1 MCSNSTKTHREREM
15 FLFRFEC
22 GHDWTHWTLPVG
34 LCTDKSTF
42 GLVLIRGS
50 ASCKVLGGSLVFR
63 NICIHIRTRLF
74 WLDRGC
80 EYFLI
85 YHMCKHI
92 TWESF
97 LFPTFVLLYM
107 WGHPL
112 TSYPPNLKTDAN
124 QCLLTPNWNVF
135 LCSVLFLHMWGI
147 VIRWQRWNKPSLFC
161 DRVLWLTSLQKLILF
176 AHLITSPYARC
187 VKQLSHNL

>member
-1 MCSNSTKTHREREM
+1 MWPW
-15 FLFRFEC
+15 L
-22 GHDWTHWTLPVG
+22 DTLNITCWSVYRII
-34 LCTDKSTF
+34 DKSTF
-42 GLVLIRGS
+42 GSVLIRGS
-50 ASCKVLGGSLVFR
+50 ASCKVLGGSRVFR
-63 NICIHIRTRLF
+63 NICIHIRTCLF

-92 TWESF
+92 MWESF
-97 LFPTFVLLYM
+97 LFPTFVLRYM
-107 WGHPL
+107 WAHPL

-161 DRVLWLTSLQKLILF
+161 DWVLWLTSLQKQILF

>member
-1 MCSNSTKTHREREM
+1 MWPW
-15 FLFRFEC
+15 L
-22 GHDWTHWTLPVG
+22 DTLNITCWSVYRII
-34 LCTDKSTF
+34 DKSTF

-50 ASCKVLGGSLVFR
+50 ASCKVVGGSLVFR

-92 TWESF
+92 T
-97 LFPTFVLLYM
+97 

-147 VIRWQRWNKPSLFC
+147 VIRWQTLII
-161 DRVLWLTSLQKLILF
+161 LWLGTLIDF
-176 AHLITSPYARC
+176 SAKTDFICSPNYMMR
-187 VKQLSHNL
+187 